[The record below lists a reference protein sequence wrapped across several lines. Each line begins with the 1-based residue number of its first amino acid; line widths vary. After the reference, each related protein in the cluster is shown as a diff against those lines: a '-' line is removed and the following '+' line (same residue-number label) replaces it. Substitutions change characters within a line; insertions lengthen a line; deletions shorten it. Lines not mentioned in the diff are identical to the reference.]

1 MAVRKPDEKVERIIL
16 AAVEEFARAGPEG
29 ARVDSIARA
38 AGMNKRLLYHYV
50 GDKDAL
56 FEAAVH
62 ASRIRLEQTVS
73 APEQV
78 PPEVWRILCHA
89 VAMDGESGFG
99 PVEAAS
105 VGSDESASAVELR
118 LALAMFRSLLAPLAA
133 ALGQDLRSAGQ
144 TVPVVSSD
152 EGQKPRIK
160 LKPEVR
166 RLS

>member
-1 MAVRKPDEKVERIIL
+1 MAARKPQEKVERIIL

-29 ARVDSIARA
+29 ARVDAIARV

-56 FEAAVH
+56 FEAAVQ
-62 ASRIRLEQTVS
+62 ASRTRLEQTAA

-89 VAMDGESGFG
+89 VAVNGETVQDSVKVAPGG
-99 PVEAAS
+99 P
-105 VGSDESASAVELR
+105 GESASTVESR
-118 LALAMFRSLLAPLAA
+118 LAVAMFRSLLGPLVAGLSQD
-133 ALGQDLRSAGQ
+133 ALPNVAMPPG
-144 TVPVVSSD
+144 TSD
-152 EGQKPRIK
+152 DGHKPRIK

-166 RLS
+166 RRS